1 MRGIPSTKQYAHF
14 MIRRTQNLLAME
26 LEVFQQFKP
35 KLITAISDSV
45 LKIAVKCRARGF
57 INVLTYE
64 KIVHKEHTSIQQAT
78 LLVDVVDKCI
88 TTDCA
93 NFEVFVDILDDELPP
108 ACKKPL
114 SEMRESL
121 KSLRDR
127 RTFRLCTDDKM
138 PSENS
143 IVDVPRSPIKTM
155 KQKIQKDFT
164 KPSRSNS
171 SKTLAHTIST
181 DSGISVGRSD
191 SLVSDRDVSFLK
203 LNSTQSEDLA
213 PIEETPLDNNHHQ
226 SSGVTSTT
234 SPPVFSSASST
245 MSDRIRNLWLEAKQK
260 EAVEISLKEDIE
272 QLRDELDRTVREKQK
287 AEEELRKKRRE
298 VAELTSAMKCERR
311 ELRDEIDGLK
321 IQIADGEASRDK
333 QASDFNRR
341 LQKQKSKY
349 EDDILA
355 RELEIEEKEGIICEL
370 RSKMLFL
377 ERRNA
382 LLQRSNSYEP
392 GQEHKAKEGRGVDV
406 IVQEG
411 RGMDVIVQRS
421 SSYDLREEIQQKD
434 TQLQETEEKLLR
446 CEKQLS
452 KEQNC
457 QTAYMVLVGLLV
469 VVIAIVAHLYIYH
482 RDNTHVQCFV
492 RDFPM

>member
-1 MRGIPSTKQYAHF
+1 MDV
-14 MIRRTQNLLAME
+14 E

-45 LKIAVKCRARGF
+45 LKIAGKCHARGL
-57 INVLTYE
+57 IHVTYE
-64 KIVHKEHTSIQQAT
+64 KIVYKEETPTKQAT
-78 LLVDVVDKCI
+78 LLVDAVDKCI
-88 TTDCA
+88 TIDCK
-93 NFEVFVDILDDELPP
+93 NFKIFIDILDDELPP

-138 PSENS
+138 SSENS
-143 IVDVPRSPIKTM
+143 VVDVPRSPIKTM
-155 KQKIQKDFT
+155 KQKIH
-164 KPSRSNS
+164 KPGRSNS
-171 SKTLAHTIST
+171 SKILAHSIST
-181 DSGISVGRSD
+181 DSGVSID
-191 SLVSDRDVSFLK
+191 SSVSDCDISL
-203 LNSTQSEDLA
+203 LSTQSEDLA
-213 PIEETPLDNNHHQ
+213 PIEETPLDNNHHPQ

-245 MSDRIRNLWLEAKQK
+245 MSDRIRNLWFEAKQK

-272 QLRDELDRTVREKQK
+272 ELRNELDRTVKEKQQ
-287 AEEELRKKRRE
+287 AEEELRKKRKE
-298 VAELTSAMKCERR
+298 VAKLTSAMRCERKNT
-311 ELRDEIDGLK
+311 RDEVDGLK
-321 IQIADGEASRDK
+321 SQIADGEASREKLAK
-333 QASDFNRR
+333 QVRDFNRK

-355 RELEIEEKEGIICEL
+355 HELEIKEKEGIICKL
-370 RSKMLFL
+370 RSKVFFL
-377 ERRNA
+377 QRRNA

-392 GQEHKAKEGRGVDV
+392 DQEQEAKEGRGVDV

-411 RGMDVIVQRS
+411 RGMDVIVQEGRGVDVIVQEGRGVDVIVQRS
-421 SSYDLREEIQQKD
+421 SSYDLREEIQLKD
-434 TQLQETEEKLLR
+434 TQLQETEEKLLL
-446 CEKQLS
+446 CKKQLS

-457 QTAYMVLVGLLV
+457 QTAYMMLVGLLV

-482 RDNTHVQCFV
+482 RDNTHVQCFM

>member
-1 MRGIPSTKQYAHF
+1 
-14 MIRRTQNLLAME
+14 ME
-26 LEVFQQFKP
+26 LEIFQQFKP

-45 LKIAVKCRARGF
+45 LKIAVKCQARGF

-78 LLVDVVDKCI
+78 LLVDAVDKCI
-88 TTDCA
+88 TTDCD
-93 NFEVFVDILDDELPP
+93 NFEVFVDILDDEVPP

-143 IVDVPRSPIKTM
+143 VVDVPKSPIKTM
-155 KQKIQKDFT
+155 KQKRQKDFT
-164 KPSRSNS
+164 KPGRSNS
-171 SKTLAHTIST
+171 SKTLAHSIST

-191 SLVSDRDVSFLK
+191 SIASDREGSLLK

-213 PIEETPLDNNHHQ
+213 PIEETPLDNDNNQ

-260 EAVEISLKEDIE
+260 EAVEISLKEDIK
-272 QLRDELDRTVREKQK
+272 QLRDELDRTVQEKQK
-287 AEEELRKKRRE
+287 AEDELRKKRRE

-311 ELRDEIDGLK
+311 KLENKTDEIDGLK
-321 IQIADGEASRDK
+321 IQIADGEASREK
-333 QASDFNRR
+333 LVNQVRDFNRQ

-355 RELEIEEKEGIICEL
+355 YELEIEEKKGIICEL

-392 GQEHKAKEGRGVDV
+392 GREHEAKEGGGV
-406 IVQEG
+406 
-411 RGMDVIVQRS
+411 DVIVQRS

-434 TQLQETEEKLLR
+434 TQLQETEEKLLL

-452 KEQNC
+452 KEQNR
-457 QTAYMVLVGLLV
+457 QTAYMMLIGLLV

-482 RDNTHVQCFV
+482 RDNAHVQCFV

>member
-1 MRGIPSTKQYAHF
+1 
-14 MIRRTQNLLAME
+14 ME

-45 LKIAVKCRARGF
+45 LKIAGKCHARGL
-57 INVLTYE
+57 IHVTYE
-64 KIVHKEHTSIQQAT
+64 KIVYKEETPTKQAT
-78 LLVDVVDKCI
+78 LLVDAVDKCI
-88 TTDCA
+88 TTDCD
-93 NFEVFVDILDDELPP
+93 NFGVFVKILDDELPP

-143 IVDVPRSPIKTM
+143 VVDVPKSPIKIM
-155 KQKIQKDFT
+155 KQKRQKDIT
-164 KPSRSNS
+164 KPGGSNS
-171 SKTLAHTIST
+171 LAHSIST

-191 SLVSDRDVSFLK
+191 SIVSDREGSLLK

-213 PIEETPLDNNHHQ
+213 PIEETPLDNDNNQ

-272 QLRDELDRTVREKQK
+272 QLRDELDRTVQEKQK
-287 AEEELRKKRRE
+287 AENELRKKRRE

-311 ELRDEIDGLK
+311 KLENKTDEIDGLK
-321 IQIADGEASRDK
+321 IQIADGEASREKLTK
-333 QASDFNRR
+333 QVIDINRQLR
-341 LQKQKSKY
+341 KQKSEY
-349 EDDILA
+349 EDNILA
-355 RELEIEEKEGIICEL
+355 HELEATSLKATIEEKKRIICEL

-392 GQEHKAKEGRGVDV
+392 GQEHEVKEGGGV
-406 IVQEG
+406 
-411 RGMDVIVQRS
+411 DVIVQRS

-434 TQLQETEEKLLR
+434 TLLQETEEKLLL

-452 KEQNC
+452 KEQNR
-457 QTAYMVLVGLLV
+457 QTAYMMLIGLLV

-482 RDNTHVQCFV
+482 RDNAHVQCFV